1 MIRGML
7 ALATATVICI
17 AIQRVARRGWIGFA
31 IPFAFVLAGTAGY
44 LRYIGYLGGPVFH
57 VAPAA
62 PDRPPPP
69 YAIVFMS
76 GDMGDRVGM
85 GRQLIARMTAD
96 GIPVVA
102 LNTLR
107 AFRTTQ
113 SPAQATALVAEAIDR
128 ARALAPSHRVVLI
141 GMSFGADM
149 LQVAAAGLPPASR
162 RDVSSLALIV
172 PGDTLDFRASPSELF
187 SFGESLVDARP
198 TARALGWV
206 PTLCIWGVEETDSL
220 CPSLDPRRI
229 RVVGLPGGHPLNR
242 DADRVYATL
251 KQTFADSLT
260 R

>member
-1 MIRGML
+1 ML
-7 ALATATVICI
+7 ALGAATVVCV
-17 AIQRVARRGWIGFA
+17 AIQRVARRGWIGFV
-31 IPFAFVLAGTAGY
+31 IPFAIVLAGATGY

-57 VAPAA
+57 VTPAA
-62 PDRPPPP
+62 ADRPPPP

-85 GRQLIARMTAD
+85 GRQLIARMSAD

-113 SPAQATALVAEAIDR
+113 STAQATTLVVEAIAR
-128 ARALAPSHRVVLI
+128 ARALSGSHRVVLI

-162 RDVSSLALIV
+162 RDVTALALVV

-187 SFGESLVDARP
+187 SFGETLVDARP
-198 TARALGWV
+198 SASALGWV

-220 CPSLDPRRI
+220 CPSLDPHRI

-242 DADRVYATL
+242 NVDRVYATL
-251 KQTFADSLT
+251 KQTFADPLP